1 MAVGVVSCLGKE
13 IGRALKPNLLPPWA
27 NRPAEQ
33 GLEEVRPLWL
43 PVRPVRPVVFRFLHL
58 KYPHD
63 VCGTRRVGIGGARV
77 QNVTKSV
84 GTNEN

>member
-33 GLEEVRPLWL
+33 GLEEVRLVVTVPVTVPLS
-43 PVRPVRPVVFRFLHL
+43 FL
-58 KYPHD
+58 
-63 VCGTRRVGIGGARV
+63 V
-77 QNVTKSV
+77 
-84 GTNEN
+84 

>member
-33 GLEEVRPLWL
+33 GLEEVRL
-43 PVRPVRPVVFRFLHL
+43 VESR
-58 KYPHD
+58 
-63 VCGTRRVGIGGARV
+63 
-77 QNVTKSV
+77 
-84 GTNEN
+84 